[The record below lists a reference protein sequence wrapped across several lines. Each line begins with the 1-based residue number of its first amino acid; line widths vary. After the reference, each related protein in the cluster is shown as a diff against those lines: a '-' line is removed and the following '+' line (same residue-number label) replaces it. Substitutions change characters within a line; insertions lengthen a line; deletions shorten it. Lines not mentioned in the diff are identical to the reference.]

1 MNSRELLGIGKSAAA
16 SSLDKKPST
25 YGKLSIAAPIVLCLG
40 AYILYLFVVTPGGDS
55 WGFGLLVMLLIG
67 LVIGNG
73 LGFLFSVISFMRN
86 ESPWWYSL
94 AGLILNLPSLIL
106 FSSILFAH

>member
-1 MNSRELLGIGKSAAA
+1 MNSREILGIGTSANV
-16 SSLDKKPST
+16 SSLKKKSPT
-25 YGKLSIAAPIVLCLG
+25 YGKLSIASPIVLCLG
-40 AYILYLFVVTPGGDS
+40 AYILYLFMVTPGGDS
-55 WGFGLLVMLLIG
+55 WGFGLLVLLLIG

-73 LGFLFSVISFMRN
+73 FGFLFSVISFMRN

-106 FSSILFAH
+106 FSSVLFAH